1 MIMNFLTFIFSGRSL
16 FLFLVFTL
24 SSNIYFA
31 QDDPCGAIPL
41 TVNSSCSFTINNY
54 ASSLTGSAGIPDP
67 GCANYSGDD
76 MWFSAVVPSSGRLIV
91 DTDRTCSN
99 STCPADMGMA
109 FYSASSCS
117 DPFTLI
123 ECDDDDGTGFM
134 PKIDRQGLTPG
145 STVYIRVWENGADRY
160 GDFEICATTI
170 IPPPPPSND
179 DPCGATA
186 LTVNTSCSYSTSTL
200 SAGATGSTGIPAP
213 GCASYSGGDLWFSAV
228 VPSTGTLI
236 VDLNT
241 VFGGPSDM
249 GMAFYSASS
258 CSGPF
263 TLIECDDDDS
273 YNGTM
278 PYINRPGLT
287 PGSTVYIRVWE
298 LGNNVVGDFEI
309 CATTI
314 IPPPPPSNDDPCGA
328 TALTVNTSCSYS
340 TSTLSA
346 GATGST
352 GIPAPGCA
360 SYSGGDLWFS
370 AVVPSTGTLIVD
382 LNTVF
387 GGPSDMGM
395 AFYSASSCSGPF
407 TLIECDDD
415 DSYNG
420 TMPYINRPGL
430 TPGSTV
436 YIRVWELGNNVV
448 GDFNICATT
457 TTPPTP
463 CVGGANNTCNSAEPF
478 CTGTAYNYCNSTG
491 VPTMGTY
498 ACLSTTP
505 NPMWMYLNVQSTGG
519 IDIFIEQFKTDGTPI
534 DVDFALYGP
543 YTGISSACTSISPAT
558 TPIDCSYSGSAT
570 ETANIPSATAGQW
583 YIILITNYNGSAGY
597 IEFSQTSGSGTT
609 NCNIVNPSCLI
620 TGVTAT
626 PSNCNASN
634 QYSVSGAVSVSNP
647 PTTGTLTVS
656 SSCGGSQ
663 TFDAP
668 FTSPINYSLTGL
680 TPSGGTCTVTASFS
694 ATSCS
699 LQQTFTSPSIPTV
712 SAGLDKSVCAGSAVS
727 ITATGASTYTWT
739 PSTGLNSAIIA
750 TVSASP
756 TISTTYTVTGVN
768 TQGCSSVSTV
778 LITVDPLPNTDAGS
792 DASVCA
798 GESTTLTASGATTYS
813 WSPATGLSSTT
824 GATVTA
830 TPSANATY
838 TVTGTTGGCT
848 KSDEVL
854 ITVKPLPNVVASAD
868 QDICNGSSATL
879 NANGATT
886 YSWSP
891 ATGLSSTTGATVTA
905 TPSANA
911 TYTVTGTTSGCT
923 KSAEVDVNVYP
934 VATVDANSD
943 RSVCA
948 GGTII
953 LAGSVGGAAT
963 SGFWTASSG
972 TFSNANSLTSSYTP
986 SISSGT
992 VTLTLSTNDPSG
1004 PCSAVTDQIVVTVN
1018 PSPATIAGDASFC
1031 AGGSTTLTASG
1042 ADNYSWSP
1050 STGLSA
1056 TTGASVT
1063 ANPSSNASY
1072 TVTGTSASGC
1082 TSTDL
1087 VVVTVNPIPS
1097 INPGSNQTL
1106 CQGPNANVTLA
1117 ATGASTYSWTGG
1129 VTNGVPFTPSLG
1141 IQTYTV
1147 TGTSSNNCSAT
1158 ASLTITVNALP
1169 VVVSN
1174 DVSVCQSNTINV
1186 LVSGANS
1193 YTWSPTTYLSSASGS
1208 SVIYTPGLTTTYT
1221 VTGTTLLGC
1230 TSTDQVTVTVLSNAP
1245 INAGQDVSICL
1256 GASTT
1261 LTANGG
1267 SNYNWNNGLGSG
1279 NSFPVS
1285 PTISTTYSV
1294 VGTDAAGC
1302 QGTDNVTVSIIS
1314 PPSVSAG
1321 SNQTVCAGTPI
1332 TLNGGGATSYS
1343 WNPVVTN
1350 GVAFVPTANQT
1361 YIVTGTT
1368 SGCTATA
1375 SVQVTVNPLP
1385 VTDAGPDKSVCT
1397 GASVTL
1403 SGSGT
1408 GAASYSWSGGISNGV
1423 AFIPPMT
1430 GTYTLTGTSLSGC
1443 TSSDQVL
1450 VTLNSLPIVNAGQ
1463 DQPVCDGA
1471 TVTLS
1476 GSGASNYS
1484 WSGGVTNGLSF
1495 IPSLGAIAYTVTGTS
1510 SAGCTGTDQV
1520 VVTVNPKPTPVIQ
1533 GLSTYC
1539 TGSSAGLSTTSPYS
1553 SYLWSTGSVT
1563 PTINATIANN
1573 PISVTVTNS
1582 FGCSGVSSVYSV
1594 SENSVIT
1601 ANFTSTICQGESVL
1615 IHGISRNTA
1624 GVYSQ
1629 TFSFGT
1635 GCDSI
1640 ANVTL
1645 VVNPLPAVFAGADQT
1660 WCIGSTTSL
1669 NATGAVTYSWTNGIT
1684 NGVTFTPTIGS
1695 TVYTV
1700 TGTSSQGCV
1709 ATDQVVV
1716 FVNSLPIINAG
1727 ADVSVCLGSPVI
1739 LNGLGGSN
1747 YTWNNGVTNGLSF
1760 IPPLTSTYT
1769 VTGTDANG
1777 CTNTDQ
1783 VSVIVNPLPTVFAGL
1798 DDAICLGESVTL
1810 NGSGAP
1816 TYTWNNGVVNGV
1828 AFSPTSTLTY
1838 TLTGTSTS
1846 GCTNSDQV
1854 VVSVNPLPNVFAGND
1869 LSVCDGVAITL
1880 TGSGAATYS
1889 WDNGV
1894 INGTSFNS
1902 SVGTIIYTVTGT
1914 SSTGCVNS
1922 DQVNVTVNTAP
1933 LVSFNADETIG
1944 CVPLL
1949 VNFTN
1954 TTPSSSNCI
1963 WTFSDGTVL
1972 VGCGSVSNSFDQV
1985 GCFDATLT
1993 VTDNNGCSNSFS
2005 AVDYICTQASPIAA
2019 FTPSQT
2025 EVSSFSTEV
2034 TFLNTSYGASNYYW
2048 SFAESSYSIEQNPVY
2063 VFPEDAGSYVVTLVA
2078 SSSLGCTD
2086 VATATINVKEEL
2098 VFFVPNTFTPDNDDY
2113 NDMFKPVFYSGF
2125 DPYDF
2130 SLLIFNRWGETV
2142 FESYNAESGWDG
2154 SYGANNEIKVV
2165 QEGTYTWVIRYR
2177 ETENKGVRKVTG
2189 HVNVIR

>member
-1 MIMNFLTFIFSGRSL
+1 MNFLTFIFSGRSL

-41 TVNSSCSFTINNY
+41 TVNSSCSFTTYNY
-54 ASSLTGSAGIPDP
+54 ASSLTNSAGIPAP
-67 GCANYSGDD
+67 GCAGYSGDD

-123 ECDDDDGTGFM
+123 ECDDDDGIGSM
-134 PKIDRQGLTPG
+134 PKIDLQGLTPG
-145 STVYIRVWENGADRY
+145 STVYIRVWEYGADRY

-241 VFGGPSDM
+241 VTGGPSDM

-263 TLIECDDDDS
+263 TFIECDDDDS
-273 YNGTM
+273 PNGSM
-278 PYINRPGLT
+278 PKIDRQGLT
-287 PGSTVYIRVWE
+287 PGTTVYIRVWE
-298 LGNNVVGDFEI
+298 FGND
-309 CATTI
+309 
-314 IPPPPPSNDDPCGA
+314 
-328 TALTVNTSCSYS
+328 
-340 TSTLSA
+340 
-346 GATGST
+346 
-352 GIPAPGCA
+352 
-360 SYSGGDLWFS
+360 
-370 AVVPSTGTLIVD
+370 
-382 LNTVF
+382 
-387 GGPSDMGM
+387 
-395 AFYSASSCSGPF
+395 
-407 TLIECDDD
+407 
-415 DSYNG
+415 
-420 TMPYINRPGL
+420 
-430 TPGSTV
+430 
-436 YIRVWELGNNVV
+436 VV

-463 CVGGANNTCNSAEPF
+463 CVGDAGNNTCSSADPF

-543 YTGISSACTSISPAT
+543 YTGISSACTSISTAT

-597 IEFSQTSGSGTT
+597 IEFSQISGSGTT

-712 SAGLDKSVCAGSAVS
+712 SAGSDKSVCAGSAVS

-868 QDICNGSSATL
+868 QDICNGSSVTL
-879 NANGATT
+879 NANGAASYT
-886 YSWSP
+886 WLP
-891 ATGLSSTTGATVTA
+891 ATSLNTSTGATVISSA
-905 TPSANA
+905 TSNI
-911 TYTVTGTTSGCT
+911 TYIVTGTTSGCT

-1106 CQGPNANVTLA
+1106 CQGPNVTLA

-1141 IQTYTV
+1141 TQTYTV

-1450 VTLNSLPIVNAGQ
+1450 VTLNSLPIVNAGP

-1476 GSGASNYS
+1476 GLGASNYS

-1495 IPSLGAIAYTVTGTS
+1495 IPSLGAMAYTVTGTS

-1769 VTGTDANG
+1769 VTGTDANGCTGTDQVLVNINSLPIVGAGQDAQICQGASVILSGSGAINYTWSNGVFNNVSFVASGSQTYTVTGTDANGCTNTDQVLVNVNSLPIINAGPDQTVCLGTNVTLTGAGAVTYLWDNGVQNGIAFLPSAGMVIYTVTGTSNFG

>member
-1 MIMNFLTFIFSGRSL
+1 
-16 FLFLVFTL
+16 
-24 SSNIYFA
+24 
-31 QDDPCGAIPL
+31 
-41 TVNSSCSFTINNY
+41 
-54 ASSLTGSAGIPDP
+54 
-67 GCANYSGDD
+67 
-76 MWFSAVVPSSGRLIV
+76 
-91 DTDRTCSN
+91 
-99 STCPADMGMA
+99 
-109 FYSASSCS
+109 
-117 DPFTLI
+117 
-123 ECDDDDGTGFM
+123 
-134 PKIDRQGLTPG
+134 
-145 STVYIRVWENGADRY
+145 
-160 GDFEICATTI
+160 
-170 IPPPPPSND
+170 
-179 DPCGATA
+179 
-186 LTVNTSCSYSTSTL
+186 
-200 SAGATGSTGIPAP
+200 
-213 GCASYSGGDLWFSAV
+213 
-228 VPSTGTLI
+228 
-236 VDLNT
+236 
-241 VFGGPSDM
+241 
-249 GMAFYSASS
+249 
-258 CSGPF
+258 
-263 TLIECDDDDS
+263 
-273 YNGTM
+273 
-278 PYINRPGLT
+278 
-287 PGSTVYIRVWE
+287 
-298 LGNNVVGDFEI
+298 
-309 CATTI
+309 
-314 IPPPPPSNDDPCGA
+314 
-328 TALTVNTSCSYS
+328 
-340 TSTLSA
+340 
-346 GATGST
+346 
-352 GIPAPGCA
+352 
-360 SYSGGDLWFS
+360 
-370 AVVPSTGTLIVD
+370 
-382 LNTVF
+382 
-387 GGPSDMGM
+387 
-395 AFYSASSCSGPF
+395 
-407 TLIECDDD
+407 
-415 DSYNG
+415 
-420 TMPYINRPGL
+420 
-430 TPGSTV
+430 
-436 YIRVWELGNNVV
+436 
-448 GDFNICATT
+448 
-457 TTPPTP
+457 
-463 CVGGANNTCNSAEPF
+463 
-478 CTGTAYNYCNSTG
+478 
-491 VPTMGTY
+491 
-498 ACLSTTP
+498 
-505 NPMWMYLNVQSTGG
+505 
-519 IDIFIEQFKTDGTPI
+519 
-534 DVDFALYGP
+534 
-543 YTGISSACTSISPAT
+543 
-558 TPIDCSYSGSAT
+558 
-570 ETANIPSATAGQW
+570 
-583 YIILITNYNGSAGY
+583 
-597 IEFSQTSGSGTT
+597 
-609 NCNIVNPSCLI
+609 
-620 TGVTAT
+620 
-626 PSNCNASN
+626 
-634 QYSVSGAVSVSNP
+634 
-647 PTTGTLTVS
+647 
-656 SSCGGSQ
+656 
-663 TFDAP
+663 
-668 FTSPINYSLTGL
+668 
-680 TPSGGTCTVTASFS
+680 
-694 ATSCS
+694 
-699 LQQTFTSPSIPTV
+699 
-712 SAGLDKSVCAGSAVS
+712 
-727 ITATGASTYTWT
+727 
-739 PSTGLNSAIIA
+739 
-750 TVSASP
+750 
-756 TISTTYTVTGVN
+756 
-768 TQGCSSVSTV
+768 
-778 LITVDPLPNTDAGS
+778 
-792 DASVCA
+792 
-798 GESTTLTASGATTYS
+798 
-813 WSPATGLSSTT
+813 LSSTT

-1777 CTNTDQ
+1777 CTGTDQVFVNINSLPIVGAGQDAQICQGASVILSGSGAINYTWSNGVFNNVSFVASGSQTYTVTGTDANGCTNTDQVLVNVNSLPIINAGADVSVCLGSPVILNGLGGSNYTWNNGVTNGLSFIPPLTSTYTVTGTDANGCTNTDQ